1 MGDWSTPTNQV
12 SGFEH
17 AASTVALARLKPTVT
32 TICAPA
38 STTCWISDGYSD
50 ALLGTSGVSAVAL
63 SVAAASAAP
72 LAVYSLKF
80 LSLIVPISAITA
92 ILRSAPD
99 GRAALVLVLQA
110 ACGVPD
116 GEPPAEVL
124 GAVDPPA
131 VVAGAFVP
139 VGAVVAPLPP
149 QAPTKSAVTT
159 MAAGPTARIRMN
171 PPPIALTRSWVPST
185 SGAQARPMAARRQMC
200 MLSERRSGRK
210 AIAR

>member
-1 MGDWSTPTNQV
+1 M
-12 SGFEH
+12 
-17 AASTVALARLKPTVT
+17 R
-32 TICAPA
+32 
-38 STTCWISDGYSD
+38 DGYSD

-116 GEPPAEVL
+116 G
-124 GAVDPPA
+124 DPPA
-131 VVAGAFVP
+131 GVLGGGRPTAVGARALVAGGG
-139 VGAVVAPLPP
+139 VGA
-149 QAPTKSAVTT
+149 
-159 MAAGPTARIRMN
+159 
-171 PPPIALTRSWVPST
+171 
-185 SGAQARPMAARRQMC
+185 
-200 MLSERRSGRK
+200 
-210 AIAR
+210 